1 VTVRT
6 YRPRLDHSKLS
17 VLLVCLAAVLPYLM
31 TVCDYFVADDFGVVH
46 ILSQKPAW
54 YFPRWFVSSWMETVF
69 GVPPHEIRPFPAI
82 SYQLTAFVG
91 AVAPIGYHLLNMLIH
106 AVNGILVLVI
116 AREIAGL
123 SVPAAAT
130 AAVLFVIL
138 PVHVESVAWIT
149 GRVDS
154 LPALFYLA
162 SFLIYARWRAT
173 GSHDSARYLMSVGL
187 FFAALFSKENTITMA
202 VTLLVYDILIAKRPA
217 GSSWLNVWS
226 YIPYVPYLA
235 LTVAFLLLRYF
246 VFGDLVRESQLPS
259 DALAGFGDRIGRHIS
274 RMVVGSVALE
284 PMAWTSLLAAAGL
297 GLGGWWVRA
306 NGDARGVVASALY
319 FGPVWML
326 VGLIPTIAATYES
339 PRHSY
344 LASMAWAM
352 SPGFAIQA
360 VWARVRS
367 PHVRISATVV
377 ALAVMAAYLL
387 PLRGALRTLHTAA
400 SISKLAVAD
409 LHREASSVA
418 PGTLLIVGAP
428 VRSWEWALPLVAR
441 PPFAPE
447 DLTRRVFIV
456 SPWLLHC
463 CRTEWLDDTHRTL
476 RAWVDQP
483 SRRPIVVLH
492 WDNVTGRL
500 SRLTDADYPD
510 LRTVISAM
518 LEDDAVDSLDRLILR
533 LTRLAAR
540 PVSPT

>member
-1 VTVRT
+1 
-6 YRPRLDHSKLS
+6 
-17 VLLVCLAAVLPYLM
+17 M

-54 YFPRWFVSSWMETVF
+54 YFPHWFVGSWMETVF
-69 GVPPHEIRPFPAI
+69 GVPPHEIRPFPAV
-82 SYQLTAFVG
+82 SYQLTAFAG
-91 AVAPIGYHLLNMLIH
+91 AVAPIGYHLLNILIH
-106 AVNGILVLVI
+106 VVNGILVLVI

-123 SVPAAAT
+123 SLPAATT

-162 SFLIYARWRAT
+162 SFLGYARWRAS
-173 GSHDSARYLMSVGL
+173 GSHDSAQYLMSVGL
-187 FFAALFSKENTITMA
+187 FFAALFSKESTITMV
-202 VTLLVYDILIAKRPA
+202 VTLLVYDILIGKRPA
-217 GSSWLNVWS
+217 GSSWVNVWS
-226 YIPYVPYLA
+226 YLPYVPYLL
-235 LTVAFLLLRYF
+235 LTVTFLLLRYF

-274 RMVVGSVALE
+274 RIVVGSVAVV
-284 PMAWTSLLAAAGL
+284 PMAWTSLLAAGGL
-297 GLGGWWVRA
+297 GLGVWWVRA
-306 NGDARGVVASALY
+306 SAGARGVVASALY

-326 VGLIPTIAATYES
+326 VGLIPTIAAAYES

-352 SPGFAIQA
+352 SAGFAIQA
-360 VWARVRS
+360 VWAHVRS
-367 PHVRISATVV
+367 PRLRISATVV
-377 ALAVMAAYLL
+377 ALAVMAAYLV
-387 PLRGALRTLHTAA
+387 PLRGALRNLHTAA
-400 SISKLAVAD
+400 SISKLAATD

-418 PGTLLIVGAP
+418 PGTLMIVGAP

-463 CRTEWLDDTHRTL
+463 CRTEWLEDTHRTL
-476 RAWVDQP
+476 RAWVEQP
-483 SRRPIVVLH
+483 NRRPIVVLH

-510 LRTVISAM
+510 LRTAISIA
-518 LEDDAVDSLDRLILR
+518 LEADAVDALDRLMQR
-533 LTRLAAR
+533 LTMLAER
-540 PVSPT
+540 PLPSG